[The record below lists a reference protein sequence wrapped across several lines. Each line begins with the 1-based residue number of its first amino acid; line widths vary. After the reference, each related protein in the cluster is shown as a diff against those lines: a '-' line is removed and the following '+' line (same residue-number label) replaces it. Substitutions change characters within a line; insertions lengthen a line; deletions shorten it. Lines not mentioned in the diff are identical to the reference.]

1 MKGFVHIFGKEAAPR
16 VRSGSYADGIAG
28 QSLCLPLA
36 VVGPYVN
43 LPSSDHSKVASDA
56 NRFASCFLALCAKAL
71 SEAKIELEF
80 KIHFEFCCNM
90 LESWERLVKST
101 SSALSQKMEHLPLVG
116 QTLLNH
122 QLWRAPK
129 TSKIKLRHK
138 DTHFFRNCK
147 AAQLESLERLVKST
161 SSALLP
167 KKRASATRQMLP
179 HVSLEE
185 QTLKVLVFP
194 LAKIRHISESAKH
207 SESALSQNKRSIC
220 LSVGRRSV
228 TSALESAQ
236 NYMKIIIRHKDTYSF
251 RNCKFHSSSVQTV
264 LPEPIRTANP
274 VFPVPNP
281 LSRPFG
287 SADGLFPYRIDHL
300 FCTGGAFGDLRYRK
314 HPLFCTGGAFDGL
327 WYRKHPSGCTG
338 PVSNPVPCEKPA
350 HFCTRGGGS
359 ARSGLNDWR
368 WTAQNRVQREET
380 DCAKQGSTTGGGL
393 CQTSIRKLFQCI
405 P

>member
-28 QSLCLPLA
+28 QGVRLPLA
-36 VVGPYVN
+36 VVGPHVN

-71 SEAKIELEF
+71 SEAKIELDF
-80 KIHFEFCCNM
+80 YFHIRNKFYYL

-116 QTLLNH
+116 QTLLNY

-129 TSKIKLRHK
+129 TSKIKLHHK

-194 LAKIRHISESAKH
+194 LAKIRHISESTKY

-220 LSVGRRSV
+220 LSVGRRSINI
-228 TSALESAQ
+228 SLESAPIHTDY
-236 NYMKIIIRHKDTYSF
+236 NPSAKITI
-251 RNCKFHSSSVQTV
+251 SSGIASPVV
-264 LPEPIRTANP
+264 RGEIRTANP
-274 VFPVPNP
+274 AFPVPNS

-287 SADGLFPYRIDHL
+287 SANGLFPYRI
-300 FCTGGAFGDLRYRK
+300 G
-314 HPLFCTGGAFDGL
+314 PLFCTARAFDGL

-359 ARSGLNDWR
+359 ARSGLNGWR
-368 WTAQNRVQREET
+368 GTAQNRVQREET

-393 CQTSIRKLFQCI
+393 RGAGLLENYFNVYLKII
-405 P
+405 

>member
-1 MKGFVHIFGKEAAPR
+1 MKEFALIACKEAAPR

-28 QSLCLPLA
+28 QGVRLPLA
-36 VVGPYVN
+36 VVGPHVN
-43 LPSSDHSKVASDA
+43 LPSSDHSEVASDE

-90 LESWERLVKST
+90 LENWERLVKST

-116 QTLLNH
+116 QTLLNY

-129 TSKIKLRHK
+129 TSKIKLHHK

-161 SSALLP
+161 SSAL
-167 KKRASATRQMLP
+167 
-179 HVSLEE
+179 
-185 QTLKVLVFP
+185 
-194 LAKIRHISESAKH
+194 
-207 SESALSQNKRSIC
+207 SQNKRSIC
-220 LSVGRRSV
+220 LSVDRRSLIISFGERPKLQKLN
-228 TSALESAQ
+228 SAT
-236 NYMKIIIRHKDTYSF
+236 KIPI
-251 RNCKFHSSSVQTV
+251 SSGIASPVV
-264 LPEPIRTANP
+264 RGEICTANP
-274 VFPVPNP
+274 AFPVPNP

-287 SADGLFPYRIDHL
+287 SANGLFPYRIDPLFCTGGDFDSLRYRKHTL
-300 FCTGGAFGDLRYRK
+300 FCTGGAFDGLWYRK
-314 HPLFCTGGAFDGL
+314 YPLFCTGGAFDGL
-327 WYRKHPSGCTG
+327 WYRKHPSGCTR

-368 WTAQNRVQREET
+368 WTAQNRIQREET

-393 CQTSIRKLFQCI
+393 RGAVCSKIISMYTLK
-405 P
+405 

>member
-1 MKGFVHIFGKEAAPR
+1 MKEFALIFGKEAAPKL
-16 VRSGSYADGIAG
+16 RSGSYADGIAG
-28 QSLCLPLA
+28 QGVRLPLA
-36 VVGPYVN
+36 VVGPHVN
-43 LPSSDHSKVASDA
+43 LPSSDHSEVASDKD
-56 NRFASCFLALCAKAL
+56 RFASCFLALCAKAL

-116 QTLLNH
+116 QTLLNY

-129 TSKIKLRHK
+129 TSKIKLHHK

-194 LAKIRHISESAKH
+194 LAKIRHISESTKY

-220 LSVGRRSV
+220 LSVGRRSINI
-228 TSALESAQ
+228 SLESAPIHTDY
-236 NYMKIIIRHKDTYSF
+236 NPSAKITI
-251 RNCKFHSSSVQTV
+251 SSGIASPVV
-264 LPEPIRTANP
+264 RGEIRTANP
-274 VFPVPNP
+274 AFPVPNS

-287 SADGLFPYRIDHL
+287 SANGLFPYRI
-300 FCTGGAFGDLRYRK
+300 G
-314 HPLFCTGGAFDGL
+314 PLFCTARAFDGL

-359 ARSGLNDWR
+359 ARSGLNGWR
-368 WTAQNRVQREET
+368 GTARSGF
-380 DCAKQGSTTGGGL
+380 A
-393 CQTSIRKLFQCI
+393 RKLFQCI